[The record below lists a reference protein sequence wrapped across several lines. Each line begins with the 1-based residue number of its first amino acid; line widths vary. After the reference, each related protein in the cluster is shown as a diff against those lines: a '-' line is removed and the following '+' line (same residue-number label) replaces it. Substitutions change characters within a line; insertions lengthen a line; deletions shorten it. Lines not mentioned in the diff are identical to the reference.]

1 MVSVLIRKLLRDL
14 LSHKMAMLALVVIV
28 AVGVGCFVGMACVYL
43 DMDGSRQ
50 RYYVGYRLADFTV
63 DLKRAPEAAVEAL
76 ATLPNV
82 RSVRGRVSLS
92 VRVELPN
99 RPEPISG
106 TAISM
111 PERSAP
117 VLNDILLRSGTWFSG
132 RNEKE
137 VILNEAFARANGLCP
152 GSRVRVL
159 LLDSQHDLLVVG
171 TAMSPEF
178 VYLIPSSGGL
188 APDPARFGVMY
199 LTKDFSQ
206 KSCNLEGAWNQAIGL
221 THDNS
226 RTALDNTLRLIE
238 EKLDP
243 YGVTQTTP
251 FRDQP
256 SVWFLHDELHGL
268 KVSATVVPII
278 FLGVAALVLNILIGR
293 IVAQQRTV
301 IGTLRALG
309 YSTGAILRHYLGFG
323 FVVGAVGGVVGLLF
337 GLWLQNQMVRI
348 YHDYYALPDLEAHLY
363 PNVLLAGLAISI
375 GFALAGTVKGV
386 RYAVQLQPAE
396 AMRPPPPERGGRV
409 LAERIGFIW
418 TRLSFTWKMIVRAVF
433 RNPFRSGVSVAAAFI
448 ATALIFGVLSM
459 RSGLDYLMRYE
470 FDKVSHQDI
479 TVSLRDPTGSRT
491 PSEVRGLPA
500 VADVEPQLSVTCN
513 LSHGPR
519 RKRTSV
525 TGLPRGNLLCT
536 PLDAEGR
543 PIVVPDEGLV

>member
-1 MVSVLIRKLLRDL
+1 MSVLIRKLLRDL

-301 IGTLRALG
+301 
-309 YSTGAILRHYLGFG
+309 
-323 FVVGAVGGVVGLLF
+323 
-337 GLWLQNQMVRI
+337 
-348 YHDYYALPDLEAHLY
+348 
-363 PNVLLAGLAISI
+363 
-375 GFALAGTVKGV
+375 
-386 RYAVQLQPAE
+386 
-396 AMRPPPPERGGRV
+396 
-409 LAERIGFIW
+409 
-418 TRLSFTWKMIVRAVF
+418 
-433 RNPFRSGVSVAAAFI
+433 
-448 ATALIFGVLSM
+448 
-459 RSGLDYLMRYE
+459 
-470 FDKVSHQDI
+470 
-479 TVSLRDPTGSRT
+479 
-491 PSEVRGLPA
+491 
-500 VADVEPQLSVTCN
+500 
-513 LSHGPR
+513 
-519 RKRTSV
+519 
-525 TGLPRGNLLCT
+525 
-536 PLDAEGR
+536 
-543 PIVVPDEGLV
+543 